1 MRVEGRKEERGRSV
15 APRSLNETVQP
26 LARAAA
32 PGRVQ
37 SAHPVG
43 FREGSTAA
51 WGGVSE
57 RQRKKH
63 IRWLLSLA
71 QAHSWEAVVS
81 ELEKRRLTRPWR
93 FSTTRTEIGA
103 IMGAV
108 PRADFYRLPCVLGK
122 PTTAWTDYLK
132 VIDRGVI
139 MELATV
145 AQALPMTVA
154 HMARALGL
162 AETDPPVML
171 FMLLMWA
178 LVARP
183 GCALTVSPV
192 HMQAVQAMLKVR
204 FVEGKG
210 VKMRGVPY
218 TVHTHCPIKWN
229 RFIAAAILNRA
240 DERYLFRQRECLSIR
255 KRTLAL
261 IRRVDPKYQLY
272 SFRRGAAITLQRT
285 GAKIEEIMAFT
296 GHASASMCSRYL
308 EWGWWDVTLAKR
320 YTTLAKQLW

>member
-1 MRVEGRKEERGRSV
+1 
-15 APRSLNETVQP
+15 
-26 LARAAA
+26 
-32 PGRVQ
+32 
-37 SAHPVG
+37 
-43 FREGSTAA
+43 
-51 WGGVSE
+51 
-57 RQRKKH
+57 
-63 IRWLLSLA
+63 
-71 QAHSWEAVVS
+71 
-81 ELEKRRLTRPWR
+81 
-93 FSTTRTEIGA
+93 
-103 IMGAV
+103 
-108 PRADFYRLPCVLGK
+108 
-122 PTTAWTDYLK
+122 
-132 VIDRGVI
+132 